1 MGCEWEVE
9 LVTPSLVGWPP
20 LLWPQAVFICRPSYK
35 AAPYRA
41 THNHPTPPKSDRI
54 HLPKTLC
61 AHPSEASSVGSGTRV
76 MLAIESGN
84 CVKCCPLVVHGW
96 VLDFGPVS
104 SHCPVLKR
112 NFLLPVERARNR
124 TIFVLPSFNFFLSC
138 CSVFFFFLGLKT
150 SFLLDFVAELLRTRP
165 ATLGGYG
172 SDFNLWTCRCPHTHT
187 RGITLIHLARFPC
200 LGNSL
205 GSWEKLG
212 TTGQLATGNWQ
223 TVSHWT
229 RVVGLLWSGVLKRI

>member
-1 MGCEWEVE
+1 MLLLVGSIATQLAQFFCAMRMGCEWEVE

-124 TIFVLPSFNFFLSC
+124 TIFVLPSFNFFCL
-138 CSVFFFFLGLKT
+138 VALFFFFFG
-150 SFLLDFVAELLRTRP
+150 SENIVFARFCCRTFAPPPR
-165 ATLGGYG
+165 TLGGYG
-172 SDFNLWTCRCPHTHT
+172 SDFNL
-187 RGITLIHLARFPC
+187 
-200 LGNSL
+200 
-205 GSWEKLG
+205 
-212 TTGQLATGNWQ
+212 
-223 TVSHWT
+223 
-229 RVVGLLWSGVLKRI
+229 

>member
-138 CSVFFFFLGLKT
+138 CSVFFFFWVWKHRFC
-150 SFLLDFVAELLRTRP
+150 SILLPNFCAPAPPHSVDMEVISIYEHAAVHTPTLVALHSSILLVFHVWE
-165 ATLGGYG
+165 TLSEAGK
-172 SDFNLWTCRCPHTHT
+172 
-187 RGITLIHLARFPC
+187 
-200 LGNSL
+200 NSA
-205 GSWEKLG
+205 
-212 TTGQLATGNWQ
+212 QLGNWQ
-223 TVSHWT
+223 LVTGKQWATGHGSSVCS
-229 RVVGLLWSGVLKRI
+229 GLAF